1 MRRIQ
6 TLWEK
11 HEKLVVGLMSGT
23 SVDAIDAALIKVSGH
38 GRDTRCQLVHYVS
51 RPYPEAVRAE
61 IFHLFSPEQ
70 SRVDHL
76 CSMNF
81 VIGRHFAD
89 AVEQLLAEAGLPKSA
104 VDLIGS
110 HGQTVYHIP
119 PGTDAVEK
127 GLVPSTLQIGEASV
141 IAERIGCPVVS
152 DFRVRDM
159 AAGGQGAPLVPYTE
173 YVLYAEPDRNIAL
186 QNIGGIGNVTFL
198 PKNGRMESIMAFDTG
213 PGNMMI
219 DAAMQIITDGRES
232 YDDGGRFAATGEVRA
247 SYVAEWL
254 DHPYFAMKAPKSTG
268 REMFGV
274 QHTRQ
279 IVSQMRAEGIADAD
293 IVATITR
300 FTAETIA
307 DQYRRFLLTH
317 DTIDEVIVGGGGSYN
332 PTLLG
337 HLRDLLRTIP
347 VSTQEDKGFASD
359 AKEAI
364 AFAILANETIMGNP
378 GNVPSATGA
387 AHPCVLGKLSL

>member
-1 MRRIQ
+1 MKRLQ
-6 TLWEK
+6 ALWDK
-11 HEKLVVGLMSGT
+11 PEKLIVGLMSGT
-23 SVDAIDAALIKVSGH
+23 SVDAIDAALVKVSGH
-38 GRDTRCQLVHYVS
+38 GRDTSCQLLHYVS

-61 IFHLFSPEQ
+61 IFQLFSPER

-81 VIGRHFAD
+81 VIGMHFAD
-89 AVEQLLAEAGLPKSA
+89 AVEQLLAETGLPKSA

-119 PGTDAVEK
+119 PGMDTSQT

-173 YVLYAEPDRNIAL
+173 YVLYAQPDKNIAL

-198 PKNGRMESIMAFDTG
+198 PKSGRMDSVMAFDTG

-232 YDDGGRFAATGEVRA
+232 YDNGGQFAATGQAQMAYIER
-247 SYVAEWL
+247 WL
-254 DHPYFAMKAPKSTG
+254 THPYFSMQAPKSTG
-268 REMFGV
+268 RETFGV
-274 QHTRQ
+274 QHTRE
-279 IVSQMRAEGIADAD
+279 IVSQMRADGISDAD

-307 DQYRRFLLTH
+307 DQYRRFLLDH
-317 DTIDEVIVGGGGSYN
+317 DTIDEVIIGGGGSYN

-337 HLRDLLRTIP
+337 CLRELLGTIP
-347 VSTQEDKGFASD
+347 VSTQEDKGYASD

-364 AFAILANETIMGNP
+364 AFAILAHETIMGNP
-378 GNVPSATGA
+378 SNVPSATGA